1 MGIGIRQEDKMK
13 IKIFILTY
21 RNPADLNGGL
31 EYMFNSTAVSQT
43 KHQIK
48 LNVINNHT
56 EFSISPDYA
65 PYVTVYHNPLQPNF
79 GTGHNSR
86 NWNQALMLGFENLN
100 NPKSD
105 LVITAHDDTWWGK
118 NWLELTEQALEMGY
132 TYISYGLGDNIQVW
146 TPQAVKRIGLWD
158 ERYCTLAFAEHDYF
172 FKAACYNGDKSSIN
186 DKWHARTEPD
196 GRQVK
201 HYEWNPLP
209 FRDDVLNRPPVNQ
222 ERQNQINY
230 RKPTAYL
237 GRELFMQ
244 KWGVAPER
252 TSIQEMLDKGIRMP
266 NVSTYM
272 YYPYFENAIET
283 MAEQN
288 YLGQTPY
295 AI

>member
-1 MGIGIRQEDKMK
+1 MK
-13 IKIFILTY
+13 IEIFILTY
-21 RNPADLNGGL
+21 KNSYDLNGGL
-31 EYMFNSTAVSQT
+31 RYLFNSNAATQT
-43 KHQIK
+43 RHEIK
-48 LNVINNHT
+48 LNIINNHT
-56 EFSISPDYA
+56 EFSIDKEFESA
-65 PYVTVYHNPLQPNF
+65 IKIWHNPLQPNF

-86 NWNQALMLGFENLN
+86 NWNQALILGFENLN
-100 NPKSD
+100 NPKND

-118 NWLELTEQALEMGY
+118 DWLNLTEEALNMGY

-146 TPQAVKRIGLWD
+146 TPEAVKKIGLWD

-172 FKAACYNGDKSSIN
+172 FRAACYNDKKSSIN
-186 DKWHARTEPD
+186 DKWHARTD
-196 GRQVK
+196 NGQQVK

-209 FRDDVLNRPPVNQ
+209 FRDDVLQRPPVNQ

-237 GRELFMQ
+237 GRELFIQ

-252 TSIQEMLDKGIRMP
+252 TSIGEMLAAGIKTP
-266 NVSTYM
+266 LVSSYI

-283 MAEQN
+283 LVEQN
-288 YLGQTPY
+288 YLGTSPY